1 MPRRRCSRDCASP
14 GRAPRRRPTPR
25 TRRRRRRRRA
35 PGYTDGGCRSGS
47 RPPAPPPA
55 GPGAPSRSP
64 SPATRGACHRACPR
78 PPTARTRGCPPGPS
92 GSPPPPKKTARA
104 SRVSERSRPRR
115 AAASPPAPRAPCDLG
130 APRTAQKARRCAP
143 RAGVGVARRR
153 RHRARRSRRLGGGG
167 GGGGVLAEPGSVRV
181 RFRVRFRVDLHDVVL
196 RACVRGE
203 VDDHGLVVPGDDRLV
218 VPAADV
224 VQGRALRNLRLQ
236 VQARLGV
243 LGRLPLGGGV
253 LGHARVLPPH
263 VRADAHEI
271 LGDLDEGDVHVGDAV
286 TWGEGRVVSA
296 RRGGKYRAERT
307 QSRSSPFR
315 ASARSGRTSG
325 GGGAHGDGCAPS
337 VREGGDRGA
346 ALARGRPARG
356 ADARAGRVQRR
367 GRRSRHLETFISF
380 AGGGGG
386 GIGRDA
392 GATSGSECGEAR
404 GGRYRA
410 ERRAEDSS
418 RGS

>member
-1 MPRRRCSRDCASP
+1 MSTRSFGISTSAKEDSTRVSRFGALASAAGGGVAAGAAGSCDLDRGRERRR
-14 GRAPRRRPTPR
+14 
-25 TRRRRRRRRA
+25 
-35 PGYTDGGCRSGS
+35 
-47 RPPAPPPA
+47 
-55 GPGAPSRSP
+55 
-64 SPATRGACHRACPR
+64 
-78 PPTARTRGCPPGPS
+78 
-92 GSPPPPKKTARA
+92 
-104 SRVSERSRPRR
+104 E
-115 AAASPPAPRAPCDLG
+115 
-130 APRTAQKARRCAP
+130 ARRCAP
-143 RAGVGVARRR
+143 RAGVAAAAAATRRG
-153 RHRARRSRRLGGGG
+153 RSASAAAA
-167 GGGGVLAEPGSVRV
+167 GGGVLAEPGSVRV

-337 VREGGDRGA
+337 GREGATGA

-356 ADARAGRVQRR
+356 ADARAGSVQRR

>member
-1 MPRRRCSRDCASP
+1 MPEDTSPEWQATEYAQARLDLQTEVAQGTTLNDIRRRYNQP
-14 GRAPRRRPTPR
+14 
-25 TRRRRRRRRA
+25 
-35 PGYTDGGCRSGS
+35 
-47 RPPAPPPA
+47 
-55 GPGAPSRSP
+55 
-64 SPATRGACHRACPR
+64 
-78 PPTARTRGCPPGPS
+78 
-92 GSPPPPKKTARA
+92 
-104 SRVSERSRPRR
+104 
-115 AAASPPAPRAPCDLG
+115 
-130 APRTAQKARRCAP
+130 
-143 RAGVGVARRR
+143 
-153 RHRARRSRRLGGGG
+153 
-167 GGGGVLAEPGSVRV
+167 
-181 RFRVRFRVDLHDVVL
+181 
-196 RACVRGE
+196 
-203 VDDHGLVVPGDDRLV
+203 VVPGDDRLV

-386 GIGRDA
+386 GNWSRRGRDERIRVWR
-392 GATSGSECGEAR
+392 GAWRAISRGTTR
-404 GGRYRA
+404 GGQLARFVVPRDGDESCSLYTRKSTVEILTPVA
-410 ERRAEDSS
+410 DLRMLTWQLRVFFFESRTVRFGTNAEADRFLEIKKAPHQHQPSKRETRVPFSKRKTSQDAPTRVSCLNYVTHTRNVPLLRFGIARERRARGRAS
-418 RGS
+418 RRRHPARGAGFRSPSFG